1 MFPSA
6 IHEYHFVRFQQMSK
20 ASIPKLEANRA
31 EDLLKLA
38 KDRFSEDLKGAEAR
52 ILSDSACSGFP
63 NVEELNGPLP
73 LIRPEFLR
81 WIVADEEV
89 RKFIDPRGIR
99 IWLARVPGEVNL
111 SDCAIPLPLDFRRC
125 EFDGRL
131 SLIASET
138 RQIGLQACT
147 FAAGLSA
154 DRLIA
159 HGTLVMRR
167 IESHGEIR
175 LHGASI
181 GGDLEI
187 SGSNIYT
194 SGNAVT
200 LDQATIQGNLL
211 LKSLKDSES
220 VTLFRSKGSIHMN
233 GTSVKGDVVCSG
245 VRVELA
251 LEDTQDSAFYFDR
264 IRIGG
269 SLDLSI
275 NVEANRGIRAVD
287 AVVDHYVAFRGVRL
301 TVPGAGLNLNRAR
314 VGGSAFLD
322 LGLEVPGDINLA
334 NARVAYDLNFNG
346 ARLGRTVGE
355 GCTVGGDAIWTNV
368 GDAPSSKRSLNLSS
382 ATVRAF
388 MDDEKSWPEQ
398 RCLVL
403 DGMTYR
409 SIELFAPQNVNKV
422 SSVSLPPSLPFNANK
437 RIEWLRLQNDEN
449 QLRPQPWM
457 QLASFARE
465 IGHDEEARHVMYV
478 YDCIKTDLATP
489 RARLIYRCFAKWL
502 AALREKPVR
511 ILKPIFCCLL
521 VSSLLFWHAGR
532 MRAIA
537 PTNSAAYLAWTQD
550 RLSDQ
555 AYPRFNGMV
564 YAVENSLPILKL
576 GQSDSWAPDPHYKPQ
591 NWFPNHP
598 DLDWTAW
605 FSSYEF
611 LSIARI
617 ILNVLGWGFGII
629 LGLALTTRLKL

>member
-1 MFPSA
+1 
-6 IHEYHFVRFQQMSK
+6 MSTTV
-20 ASIPKLEANRA
+20 IPKLEANRV
-31 EDLLKLA
+31 EELLKLA
-38 KDRFSEDLKGAEAR
+38 KDRFSEDLQGAEAR
-52 ILSDSACSGFP
+52 ILSDSARSGFP
-63 NVEELNGPLP
+63 NVKELNGPLP

-81 WIVADEEV
+81 WIVADEEL

-99 IWLARVPGEVNL
+99 VWSARVSGEVNL

-138 RQIGLQACT
+138 KQIGLQGCK

-159 HGTLVMRR
+159 HGMLVMRW

-187 SGSNIYT
+187 SGSHINT

-211 LKSLKDSES
+211 LKFLKDSEL
-220 VTLFRSKGSIHMN
+220 VTPFRSKGSIHMN
-233 GTSVKGDVVCSG
+233 GASVQGDVVCSG
-245 VRVELA
+245 VQVELA

-264 IRIGG
+264 VRIGG
-269 SLDLSI
+269 SLDLSM

-287 AVVDHYVAFRGVRL
+287 AVIDNSVAFRGVRL
-301 TVPGAGLNLNRAR
+301 TGPQASLNLNRAR
-314 VGGSAFLD
+314 IGGSAFLD
-322 LGLEVPGDINLA
+322 SGLEVPGDINLA

-346 ARLGRTVGE
+346 ARVGRTVGE
-355 GCTVGGDAIWTNV
+355 GCTVGGDVIWTNV

-382 ATVRAF
+382 ATLRAF

-398 RCLVL
+398 GCLVL
-403 DGMTYR
+403 DGMTYG
-409 SIELFAPQNVNKV
+409 SIELFAPQNVKKV

-449 QLRPQPWM
+449 QLRPQPWV
-457 QLASFARE
+457 QLAKFARE
-465 IGHDEEARHVMYV
+465 RGHDEDARHVMYV
-478 YDCIKTDLATP
+478 YDCAKAGSSTP
-489 RARLIYRCFAKWL
+489 RTRSLYRFFATWL
-502 AALREKPVR
+502 AALREKPIR
-511 ILKPIFCCLL
+511 ILKPISCCLL
-521 VSSLLFWHAGR
+521 VGSLLFWHAGR

-537 PTNSAAYLAWTQD
+537 PTSSAAYLAWTQG

-555 AYPRFNGMV
+555 AYPRFNGMI
-564 YAVENSLPILKL
+564 YAIDNSLPILKL

-591 NWFPNHP
+591 NWFPDYP
-598 DLDWTAW
+598 WLDWTAW

-611 LSIARI
+611 LLIARV

-629 LGLALTTRLKL
+629 LGLALTTRLRL